1 MSAIYDKALN
11 QVADKIA
18 ANLKMASE
26 LETQVIALFD
36 QKTTSLK
43 ETYGI
48 VDRPVIRNIPQP
60 DQPALS

>member
-1 MSAIYDKALN
+1 MSAIYDRALN

-36 QKTTSLK
+36 
-43 ETYGI
+43 
-48 VDRPVIRNIPQP
+48 
-60 DQPALS
+60 